1 MNMLNPMPSKELK
14 SLRGLKKKDR
24 ETSAFKAFARA
35 LGPRASS
42 SRPLALLVHKTLL
55 HLLQHLEA
63 ISNLRKPS

>member
-1 MNMLNPMPSKELK
+1 MSMLNPMPSQELK

-42 SRPLALLVHKTLL
+42 SHQLVLLVHKSLEKRRVNTLTT
-55 HLLQHLEA
+55 QTA
-63 ISNLRKPS
+63 AP